1 MDTTLGNKF
10 PLWALVLIVSFVLA
24 IVVYLTSNTKEPPVY
39 NRAFAFLG
47 FGISVL
53 FIDAIANE
61 VISVLKTLGIMFS
74 LSDAILGLTV
84 LAWGNSLGGMQID
97 FN

>member
-1 MDTTLGNKF
+1 MDTKIGDKF
-10 PLWALVLIVSFVLA
+10 PLWALVLIVSFGLA
-24 IVVYLTSNTKEPPVY
+24 IVTYLTSNPEVPPIY
-39 NRAFAFLG
+39 HRAFAFLG
-47 FGISVL
+47 FVVAVL

-61 VISVLKTLGIMFS
+61 VISILKTLGIMFS